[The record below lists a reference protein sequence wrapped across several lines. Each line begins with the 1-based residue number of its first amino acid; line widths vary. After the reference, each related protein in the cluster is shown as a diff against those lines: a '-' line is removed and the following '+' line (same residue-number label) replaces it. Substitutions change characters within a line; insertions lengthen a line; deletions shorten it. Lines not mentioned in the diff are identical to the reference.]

1 MARVGSGGAGAGPA
15 LALGAVAKGTLF
27 SFAVTM
33 LSAVLLGLA
42 VSLTEWEGIDG
53 GLQGFSYVS
62 IALGGML
69 AGRHGR
75 RLGWFHGALVG
86 LAYYVIASLLF
97 REGFT
102 VAEAASVQWML
113 GAVMSVVAGA
123 LGGILGV
130 NL

>member
-1 MARVGSGGAGAGPA
+1 
-15 LALGAVAKGTLF
+15 
-27 SFAVTM
+27 M